1 MGTKV
6 GVIKDF
12 PRLVTVGKDTK
23 LYIPDVKGKELCSQG
38 TFTTLNTVTLP
49 YILSGLPQTTMG
61 PSALGGPGACPPP
74 PSVFFFKIEASLA
87 HFPRFSASKFNI
99 SIALQ

>member
-1 MGTKV
+1 MLPTLEKAASKGTCTLATLSRMGTKV

-49 YILSGLPQTTMG
+49 YILSGLPQTTME
-61 PSALGGPGACPPP
+61 
-74 PSVFFFKIEASLA
+74 PSVLGVFGA
-87 HFPRFSASKFNI
+87 FSTVFS
-99 SIALQ
+99 Q